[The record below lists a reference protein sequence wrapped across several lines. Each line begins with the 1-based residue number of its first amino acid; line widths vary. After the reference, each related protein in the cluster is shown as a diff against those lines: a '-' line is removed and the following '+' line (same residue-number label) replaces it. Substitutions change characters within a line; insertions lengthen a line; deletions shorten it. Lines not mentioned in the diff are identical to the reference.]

1 MKQVFR
7 VMAIFAVCVVIF
19 SGCDDKKIDSN
30 IISQGSTMSAE
41 AQEKAKSLD
50 KESYKDLADLF
61 LDTAMI
67 DFSREVLIIFG
78 KNQCKY
84 CDMLKDD
91 IKKSPAIQSKIKEHF
106 NPYYVNTSYDKVH
119 RIVRNSKNS
128 PSLAEGDKGGGLKM
142 QKNSGAKFSKGESTH
157 PLSPSAREGGDSKE
171 SANLISTQNLAQIFG
186 VNTTPQVIFMDKNGR
201 VKYLFAGYT
210 LQFEKM
216 IDDVVA
222 TSAPL
227 GDYAT
232 IDKALNA
239 L

>member
-30 IISQGSTMSAE
+30 IISQGSEMSAE

-61 LDTAMI
+61 LDTDEI

-119 RIVRNSKNS
+119 KLRTFMGKDIDINT
-128 PSLAEGDKGGGLKM
+128 A
-142 QKNSGAKFSKGESTH
+142 
-157 PLSPSAREGGDSKE
+157 
-171 SANLISTQNLAQIFG
+171 NLAQIFG

>member
-30 IISQGSTMSAE
+30 IISQGSEMSAE

-61 LDTAMI
+61 LDTATI

-128 PSLAEGDKGGGLKM
+128 PSLAEGDKGGGLKAQKIVVRNFQKANLPTPYPPPQGRGEI
-142 QKNSGAKFSKGESTH
+142 QKN
-157 PLSPSAREGGDSKE
+157 L
-171 SANLISTQNLAQIFG
+171 QI
-186 VNTTPQVIFMDKNGR
+186 
-201 VKYLFAGYT
+201 
-210 LQFEKM
+210 
-216 IDDVVA
+216 
-222 TSAPL
+222 
-227 GDYAT
+227 
-232 IDKALNA
+232 
-239 L
+239 

>member
-30 IISQGSTMSAE
+30 IISQGSEMSAE
-41 AQEKAKSLD
+41 AQERAKNLD

-61 LDTAMI
+61 LDTATI

-84 CDMLKDD
+84 CDILKDD
-91 IKKSPAIQSKIKEHF
+91 IKKSPAIQGKIKEHF
-106 NPYYVNTSYDKVH
+106 NPYYINTSYDKVH
-119 RIVRNSKNS
+119 KLCAFRGKDIDINT
-128 PSLAEGDKGGGLKM
+128 A
-142 QKNSGAKFSKGESTH
+142 
-157 PLSPSAREGGDSKE
+157 
-171 SANLISTQNLAQIFG
+171 NLAQIFG
-186 VNTTPQVIFMDKNGR
+186 VNTTPQVIFIDKNGR

>member
-7 VMAIFAVCVVIF
+7 FMAIFAVCVVIF

-61 LDTAMI
+61 LDTATI

-106 NPYYVNTSYDKVH
+106 NPYYINTSYDKVH
-119 RIVRNSKNS
+119 KLRAFRGKDIDINI
-128 PSLAEGDKGGGLKM
+128 A
-142 QKNSGAKFSKGESTH
+142 
-157 PLSPSAREGGDSKE
+157 
-171 SANLISTQNLAQIFG
+171 NLAQIFG

-227 GDYAT
+227 GDYVT